1 MLDHPVLI
9 QLVVILGTARLVGLV
24 LSRFGQPSVVS
35 EMFAGLLLGP
45 GICGALFPEIH
56 AQLFAPATLPGLE
69 GLVEVGVVLF
79 MFIVGLEMRAPSGPK
94 AMMLPVVSIGLI
106 SVLLPLVLGA
116 AISPLLF
123 DRFAPPGVT
132 FFAFAS
138 FIAVAFSITAFPVL
152 ARILKDR
159 AIAHTDL
166 GQLAL
171 SSAAFSDLLAWVM
184 VGLVVIVASAQG
196 NWNNAVELLAGLTVL
211 VAVLFGVVRPLVRR
225 MLPANG
231 QPSNEIFTI
240 IVIGVFIAAYVT
252 RRIHIDA
259 VFGAFLF
266 GLSLPRDNRLVKW
279 FSERVEPVAIVV
291 LMPVFFAL
299 AGLKTSAGA
308 FGDETAWIFVLILMT
323 AVVGK
328 VAGGFVGARL
338 GGCAPRTAMSIG
350 ALMNA
355 RGLMEVIVLKIGLD
369 AGLIGAEL
377 FTMFLV
383 MAIATTFM
391 AGPLLSLL
399 ERRPTP
405 VGLVPA
411 EN

>member
-9 QLVVILGTARLVGLV
+9 QLVVILGTAKLVGLL

-56 AQLFAPATLPGLE
+56 GQLFAAGSLAGLE
-69 GLVEVGVVLF
+69 GLVQVGVVLF

-94 AMMLPVVSIGLI
+94 TMMVPVVSIGTI
-106 SVLLPLVLGA
+106 SVLLPLLLGA

-123 DRFAPPGVT
+123 HRFAPPGVS
-132 FFAFAS
+132 FFAFAC

-184 VGLVVIVASAQG
+184 VGLVVIVASAHG
-196 NWNNAVELLAGLTVL
+196 SWTSAVELLAGLTLL
-211 VAVLFGVVRPLVRR
+211 VAVLFGLVRPLVAR
-225 MLPANG
+225 MLPPNG
-231 QPSNEIFTI
+231 KPSNEIFTI

-252 RRIHIDA
+252 KRIHIDA

-266 GLSLPRDNRLVKW
+266 GLCLPRDERLVQW
-279 FSERVEPVAIVV
+279 FSERVEPVAVVV

-308 FGDETAWIFVLILMT
+308 FGDETLWVFALIFVT
-323 AVVGK
+323 AVAGK
-328 VAGGFVGARL
+328 IAGGFIGARI
-338 GGCAPRTAMSIG
+338 GGCAPRMAMSIG

-355 RGLMEVIVLKIGLD
+355 RGLMEMIVLKIGLD
-369 AGLIGAEL
+369 AGLIGADL

-383 MAIATTFM
+383 MAIATTVM
-391 AGPLLSLL
+391 AGPLLSLI
-399 ERRPTP
+399 ERRPAA